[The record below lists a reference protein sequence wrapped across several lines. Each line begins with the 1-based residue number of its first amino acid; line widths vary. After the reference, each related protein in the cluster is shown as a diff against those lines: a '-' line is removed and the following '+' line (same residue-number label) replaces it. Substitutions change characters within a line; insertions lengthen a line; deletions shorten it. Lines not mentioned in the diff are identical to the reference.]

1 MSDQKNDMN
10 PYSAADIEKYWKGQL
25 SPEAMHAMERAAL
38 EDPFLADAM
47 DGYRQLENTPP
58 NKLTAD
64 LSELDIRLEKRI
76 ADETPKT
83 IHINW
88 WKPAIAALFIVTAAA
103 AGYYFWKP
111 TIHADL
117 VKSKP
122 PVIQPVIVA
131 PENAD
136 NVNEMD
142 STVIMPADVAVLDK
156 EKKRLPDAPKA
167 SSTNKTTIQE
177 PQAEKESGIAIVSP
191 QPAPENKAPIVA
203 IKEPALVDYRGVVLN
218 EAQQPVAGAIINLKG
233 RVSAVSVVTDTLGR
247 FHVPVVDSSVQLT
260 VSVVGYQSDKYQLSA
275 LDSTNDIA
283 INLKPSN
290 SALNEVVVT
299 GYGAKKNAAPIAANE
314 VSKDLSVKVQDAVPI
329 PGWNVY
335 NTYLMEKQVVP
346 DSLKNTKGNVVVS
359 FVVTT
364 NGKLSSFIIEQ
375 SLSPYLDREAIRLVK
390 EGPAWKILKGRKVR
404 VIVIVPF

>member
-10 PYSAADIEKYWKGQL
+10 PYSASDIEKYWKGRL
-25 SPEAMHAMERAAL
+25 SPEAMHAMEKAAL

-47 DGYRQLENTPP
+47 DGYRQMENNAP
-58 NKLTAD
+58 NKMTAD

-76 ADETPKT
+76 AEETPKT
-83 IHINW
+83 NSINW
-88 WKPAIAALFIVTAAA
+88 WKPAIASLFIITAGA

-111 TIHADL
+111 ATHADL
-117 VKSKP
+117 VKTKP
-122 PVIQPVIVA
+122 PDIQPAIVA

-136 NVNEMD
+136 NVNELD

-156 EKKRLPDAPKA
+156 EKKRLPAAPQA
-167 SSTNKTTIQE
+167 SSTNKPVTQE
-177 PQAEKESGIAIVSP
+177 PLAKEESGIAIESP
-191 QPAPENKAPIVA
+191 QPPPENKSPIVA
-203 IKEPALVDYRGVVLN
+203 IKEPALVDYKGVVLN

-233 RVSAVSVVTDTLGR
+233 RVSGVSVVTDTSGR
-247 FHVPVVDSSVQLT
+247 FHVPVADSAVQLT

-299 GYGAKKNAAPIAANE
+299 GYGAKKNAAPTAANE
-314 VSKDLSVKVQDAVPI
+314 ASKDLSVKVQDAVPI
-329 PGWNVY
+329 PGWNDY
-335 NTYLMEKQVVP
+335 NTYLLEKQVVP
-346 DSLKNTKGNVVVS
+346 DSLKNTRGNVVVS
-359 FVVTT
+359 FVVTA

-375 SLSPYLDREAIRLVK
+375 SLAPDLDREAIRLVK
-390 EGPAWKILKGRKVR
+390 EGPAWKILKGRKAR

>member
-38 EDPFLADAM
+38 EDPFLAEAM
-47 DGYRQLENTPP
+47 DGYRQMENNAPY
-58 NKLTAD
+58 KLTAD
-64 LSELDIRLEKRI
+64 LSELDMRLEKRI

-83 IHINW
+83 ISINW
-88 WKPAIAALFIVTAAA
+88 WKPAIAALLIVTAGA

-111 TIHADL
+111 ETNVGL
-117 VKSKP
+117 VKFEP

-136 NVNEMD
+136 SVFEMD
-142 STVIMPADVAVLDK
+142 STEIMPADVAVLDK
-156 EKKRLPDAPKA
+156 EKKRPPAAPRA
-167 SSTNKTTIQE
+167 SSVNKPALEE
-177 PQAEKESGIAIVSP
+177 PQAEEESAKVIFSP

-203 IKEPALVDYRGVVLN
+203 IKEPALFDYKGVVLN

-233 RVSAVSVVTDTLGR
+233 RVAGVSVVTDTSGR
-247 FHVPVVDSSVQLT
+247 FHVPVADSAVQLT

-290 SALNEVVVT
+290 NSLNEVVVT
-299 GYGAKKNAAPIAANE
+299 GYSTKKKAAPIAANE

-329 PGWNVY
+329 PGWNDY
-335 NTYLMEKQVVP
+335 NTYLLEKQVVP
-346 DSLKNTKGNVVVS
+346 DSLKNTRGNVVVS
-359 FVVTT
+359 FVVTA

-375 SLSPYLDREAIRLVK
+375 SLAPDLDREAIRLVK
-390 EGPAWKILKGRKVR
+390 EGPAWKILKGRKAR